1 MISSEQEAL
10 TKNQNDMNITLN
22 FKVLKSKTTLE
33 NCPSFTLLA
42 GFFLLINLTKKSV
55 DFQRMMQVLTFVNC
69 LLYFQALQWHK
80 LILIWT
86 ISKLILDLTCIML
99 LLKFCSTLVQIKLMS
114 PELTLKKLYNCEH
127 NFLSVKE
134 LKVDEKSNSCICVLK
149 IRSDHHQ
156 RKTGALYTGRRKESF
171 TSVNPFFT

>member
-1 MISSEQEAL
+1 MSE
-10 TKNQNDMNITLN
+10 T
-22 FKVLKSKTTLE
+22 V
-33 NCPSFTLLA
+33 
-42 GFFLLINLTKKSV
+42 
-55 DFQRMMQVLTFVNC
+55 
-69 LLYFQALQWHK
+69 
-80 LILIWT
+80 ILIWT

-156 RKTGALYTGRRKESF
+156 RQTGALYTGRRKESF

>member
-10 TKNQNDMNITLN
+10 TKNQNDMNLN
-22 FKVLKSKTTLE
+22 FKVLKSKTILE